1 MTFTLRRAASRPGRT
16 RCHGA
21 LDLAIGK
28 DRRKAVKSA
37 GMEQFEQLLTCAIC
51 LDRYRNPKLLP
62 CQHSFCMEPCMD
74 GLVDYV
80 RRQVKC
86 PECRAEHRI
95 PYQGVQAFPTNVTL
109 QRFLELH
116 IEITGELPDP
126 TSGQTMERCGVCSEK
141 SYCSLCVHCEKKC
154 CPECKDAHMDILRR
168 EITRINSQVRRGLH
182 RLQDALALVEKNTL
196 GLQTNC
202 AAVAEEVDEIYRR
215 LSKALKDRTEY
226 LRNEVD
232 RYLGT
237 ELRGLIQLKENLELE
252 IANIQSNCDLAEA
265 HINENVP
272 WDDSE
277 LLDTKELFLRT
288 VEFIR
293 NFEYEAGDYNRRV
306 RFVMAHDPNQL
317 VLHVAGYGELN
328 IKPESGSGGLLGS
341 SSSLAPP
348 GGSPGLMRSKSDHRL
363 ASQYRQQEEER
374 LARNRYVPEYEYDAP
389 EYDSPR
395 NKSRYRSRFMRHRD
409 GDDSDGDSRSTV
421 RFTSTPQ
428 ESTGSRERVLDT
440 EDAARGPLSGI
451 FRLTDSPR
459 VMKKLQECERAGK
472 RKKEESAQPAQP
484 QAPKPQVQVRIAPTA
499 MARQVSEDDEI
510 SRIKK
515 QNKNA
520 PQPTTTAAATVAE
533 AVEERQ
539 PQVLTSAHPQGRDPP
554 AEREPEEAAVRRPPT
569 ITRRTSGDTHAPAT
583 RSASSDSSTGS
594 ESSTGSGIRSTG
606 APFTAEEMKQKY
618 LSRAPATNTT
628 TSTVTASSG
637 RDSTASSV
645 PASRPFQSRF
655 LGAGNRA
662 APPPPATTTQPT
674 TREETR
680 DAKKKDEDE
689 EEEEEE
695 TSSSSEETESETE
708 EESETESHPTTATTS
723 SVPQSTTSQERQR
736 NDAAMARTDIGALLA
751 RSAEARRGSKEDSP
765 STRYSTPRG
774 SPAHTVTSP
783 TSPLTTTMTP
793 LTPAGTGVGVPVP
806 STGGYSSSRFVEK
819 TSVLDDMDDD
829 HDDNDNNN
837 DNSDNRANIL
847 KTFAS
852 GRNVIEVGPIKRYD
866 DLENNA
872 IRGSLT
878 IRGIITNKPNEDV
891 ALSELVRPEF
901 SIRKIQLR
909 AGNDSNSKT
918 GINDKMTMTMTT
930 DTNTNTS
937 SHSSSQS
944 VNSITDR
951 RLEGSNHDEAGEHQR
966 DNVVTDG
973 REVNGSTTVSEKRE
987 DEKAREY
994 KTDKPQDVEEDEDD
1008 DDEEEDE
1015 EEEGED
1021 GSTKKNENGI
1031 PEGTNVP
1038 TTEDQSVPT
1047 EDDGSSSESV
1057 EDEDDRT
1064 VISVR
1069 QGSDSDRTARGSSLL
1084 SDRSNEEDLFDDN
1097 GWLVTDQDL
1106 ELDERRSK
1114 TREHSLEGDDQK
1126 KSEKLAPKE
1135 EALETESKNNGDS
1148 SKSPENSLRSRVYRQ
1163 SNLGKNGWLISD
1175 ESESESERAVSPVD
1189 KTTESRNNDDEN
1201 EETNANVTTSKGDTK
1216 ESDNESKRNPWSIE
1230 ENGWMIVHEDQST
1243 MRNHEPTKDPPATE
1257 KTDLKRGRRSSTI
1270 RSQTTTDLVS
1280 RANVENGA
1288 LVANAT
1294 RSKETERSDEHEDAS
1309 DVDISIPMQMVP
1321 EQEQKPSC
1329 DGAGTTSEPSTLL
1342 PRSRYAALKERR
1354 QRLARSRSSHNFGG
1368 DEVDLDEEPPSP
1380 TTQSPNAYLAA
1391 KYGAGSEL
1399 ARSRSTHALKSREP
1413 SPERDRSGAEK
1424 DGAALSSWARYLKN
1438 KYGNRTAKDKEPPS
1452 TTTSIPSSSAS
1463 ATSRRLSLGLPLR
1476 HTGQTSFESSDDD
1489 QKNPSGSP
1497 TSPTAAP
1504 VIPAAAGSSTR
1515 SNYLLKRRQL
1525 FKFGMRGSE
1534 AGCFTWPRGLAIGP
1548 DNTIVVA
1555 DSSNHRVQPAGRY
1568 RTSASP
1574 CLCYRSTFDALCTR
1588 HSKVPRRTARLLS
1601 T

>member
-1 MTFTLRRAASRPGRT
+1 MRQEQAKRQE
-16 RCHGA
+16 
-21 LDLAIGK
+21 K
-28 DRRKAVKSA
+28 

-293 NFEYEAGDYNRRV
+293 NFEYEAGDYSRRV
-306 RFVMAHDPNQL
+306 RFMMAHDPNQL

-389 EYDSPR
+389 EYDAPR

-428 ESTGSRERVLDT
+428 ESGLRERVLDT

-484 QAPKPQVQVRIAPTA
+484 QTPKPQVQVRIAPTA

-520 PQPTTTAAATVAE
+520 AQPTVET
-533 AVEERQ
+533 VEERQ
-539 PQVLTSAHPQGRDPP
+539 PQPPTAAAHPQAREPP
-554 AEREPEEAAVRRPPT
+554 TEREAEEAAVRRPPT
-569 ITRRTSGDTHAPAT
+569 IARNTFLWNDRRTSSDTHAPAT
-583 RSASSDSSTGS
+583 RSASTDSSTGS

-618 LSRAPATNTT
+618 LSRAPPTNTT

-655 LGAGNRA
+655 LGTGNRA
-662 APPPPATTTQPT
+662 APPPPATTQSS
-674 TREETR
+674 REETTT
-680 DAKKKDEDE
+680 KKKEDE
-689 EEEEEE
+689 EEEDEEE

-708 EESETESHPTTATTS
+708 EESETDTHTTPTTS
-723 SVPQSTTSQERQR
+723 SIPTSTPQDRQR

-774 SPAHTVTSP
+774 SPAHIVTSP
-783 TSPLTTTMTP
+783 TSPLTMTTTSGSTMTGSG
-793 LTPAGTGVGVPVP
+793 AGSGVPIS
-806 STGGYSSSRFVEK
+806 STGGYSSSRFVKK
-819 TSVLDDMDDD
+819 TSVLDDDDD
-829 HDDNDNNN
+829 VAEDDD
-837 DNSDNRANIL
+837 DDD
-847 KTFAS
+847 KS
-852 GRNVIEVGPIKRYD
+852 GKNLIKRDRLQRGRSFSPVVQD
-866 DLENNA
+866 DH
-872 IRGSLT
+872 IRTFVNVLCGKDVFVFERSADDKK
-878 IRGIITNKPNEDV
+878 IIASMPNEDV
-891 ALSELVRPEF
+891 IGSSELVRPEVVDVETIT
-901 SIRKIQLR
+901 S
-909 AGNDSNSKT
+909 
-918 GINDKMTMTMTT
+918 TMTMTT
-930 DTNTNTS
+930 TTTTTTTATTTTLTNTTNTS
-937 SHSSSQS
+937 SHSSSRS

-951 RLEGSNHDEAGEHQR
+951 RLEGSNHEAGEHQR
-966 DNVVTDG
+966 EDVVIDG
-973 REVNGSTTVSEKRE
+973 RKVNGSTTVSEKLE
-987 DEKAREY
+987 DEKTREY
-994 KTDKPQDVEEDEDD
+994 KTDKDEED
-1008 DDEEEDE
+1008 EEDE
-1015 EEEGED
+1015 EEEEEEERVED
-1021 GSTKKNENGI
+1021 GSEKA
-1031 PEGTNVP
+1031 
-1038 TTEDQSVPT
+1038 
-1047 EDDGSSSESV
+1047 DGHLKDEEEEEESLAGDESTSDSM
-1057 EDEDDRT
+1057 EDEDEKT
-1064 VISVR
+1064 VISVHK
-1069 QGSDSDRTARGSSLL
+1069 GSDSERTARSSSLL
-1084 SDRSNEEDLFDDN
+1084 SDRSNEDELFDDN

-1106 ELDERRSK
+1106 QTDGSTRSSKNQESNSFEGEDDRMIEKPSTTMEETKREQGILNSSK
-1114 TREHSLEGDDQK
+1114 T
-1126 KSEKLAPKE
+1126 P
-1135 EALETESKNNGDS
+1135 ES
-1148 SKSPENSLRSRVYRQ
+1148 SLRSRVYRQ
-1163 SNLGKNGWLISD
+1163 SSIGKNGWLISD
-1175 ESESESERAVSPVD
+1175 ESESESERAVSPAGSTKNTDNV
-1189 KTTESRNNDDEN
+1189 RN
-1201 EETNANVTTSKGDTK
+1201 EEDVEINEEDTK
-1216 ESDNESKRNPWSIE
+1216 GTVESKKDNWSIE
-1230 ENGWMIVHEDQST
+1230 ENGWMIVNEEEST
-1243 MRNHEPTKDPPATE
+1243 SIPNLSGYKDPSSSPE
-1257 KTDLKRGRRSSTI
+1257 KMELKRGRSSTI
-1270 RSQTTTDLVS
+1270 RSQTTTDLVT

-1288 LVANAT
+1288 LIANANRT
-1294 RSKETERSDEHEDAS
+1294 KETERSDEHEDAT
-1309 DVDISIPMQMVP
+1309 DVDIR
-1321 EQEQKPSC
+1321 ETE
-1329 DGAGTTSEPSTLL
+1329 TTTTTTEPSTLL

-1438 KYGNRTAKDKEPPS
+1438 KYGNRSTKDKEPPS

-1555 DSSNHRVQPAGRY
+1555 DSSNHRVQVNNNFQQRCRPTTYEGPY
-1568 RTSASP
+1568 QRTPIICVEA
-1574 CLCYRSTFDALCTR
+1574 
-1588 HSKVPRRTARLLS
+1588 
-1601 T
+1601 